1 MAHKTQIEING
12 ELTEVFEFDHSAQE
26 IDDAVDQMQKTIGNS
41 ILYVAQELSVSEQAQ
56 ARENIGAVSL
66 LEFNAAL
73 GDVAAALA
81 GIDEVIG

>member
-26 IDDAVDQMQKTIGNS
+26 IDDAVDQIQKTIGNS
-41 ILYVAQELSVSEQAQ
+41 VLYVAQELSVSEKAQ
-56 ARENIGAVSL
+56 ARANIGAVSA

-73 GDVAAALA
+73 GEVDAALA
-81 GIDEVIG
+81 RLDEVIG

>member
-12 ELTEVFEFDHSAQE
+12 EKIEVFEFDHSAQE
-26 IDDAVDQMQKTIGNS
+26 IDDTVELVKKNGAAV
-41 ILYVAQELSVSEQAQ
+41 LYTTQQLSVTQKAQ

>member
-12 ELTEVFEFDHSAQE
+12 ELTDVFEFDHSAQE
-26 IDDAVDQMQKTIGNS
+26 IDDAVDQVQETIGNS
-41 ILYVAQELSVSEQAQ
+41 ILYVAQELSVSEKAQ

-73 GDVAAALA
+73 GDVDTALA
-81 GIDEVIG
+81 GMDEVIG